1 MTTIL
6 RAGQKTH
13 HLINTIARSY
23 SSKRDVDVRVE
34 VAADR
39 SIMNPRRYFAT
50 EKKPQGDWVGRDK
63 VGGDKTI
70 QGPSSE
76 NNKAGRDI
84 WKIRI
89 SGIGG
94 VIILLG
100 GLLGGGYLLCEKFTD
115 RKACTWIRESLGIKK
130 D

>member
-6 RAGQKTH
+6 RAGQRTH

-50 EKKPQGDWVGRDK
+50 EKKPQGDWVGGDK
-63 VGGDKTI
+63 VGGDKTT
-70 QGPSSE
+70 QGPFS
-76 NNKAGRDI
+76 NYNKAGRDSFNV
-84 WKIRI
+84 KVA
-89 SGIGG
+89 GIGG

-100 GLLGGGYLLCEKFTD
+100 GGYLLCKKFTD
-115 RKACTWIRESLGIKK
+115 HKVCAWIREFLEKKK